1 MVPRGVKSR
10 QMSDPYTVLHGGFH
24 KTATTFLQKS
34 LQRNKGRLLREGTYY
49 VPHRD
54 LRKEYTVPCQQNA
67 YQAIGIKRKTV
78 IDDPTLH
85 KIAEKFFKPIKAKS
99 PERIILSDENLA
111 GHCGNCIKTG
121 QLYRYRD
128 PFIAS
133 FAKEVPYPVREIF
146 LSVRNYADFFA
157 AAYVEYFRSLQ
168 SDSTQITTS
177 RRMRTRVFN
186 HMPGW
191 NGVINVISKHFPH
204 ARIYLWKF
212 EDFVADPDMAPK
224 LLQKLAGDAVDVH
237 EFDAPKG
244 NSKRQSAS
252 ARAMAVLEL
261 MALTDGVENVV
272 AQRRDIQ
279 SGYPRNKTNG
289 TFDPWDPWERAH
301 LLRLYD
307 RDMARL
313 ATNRH
318 VTLLT
323 PDNLG

>member
-1 MVPRGVKSR
+1 MAEPF
-10 QMSDPYTVLHGGFH
+10 TVLHGGFH

-54 LRKEYTVPCQQNA
+54 LRKEFTVPCQQNA

-78 IDDPTLH
+78 IDDPTLRGMT
-85 KIAEKFFKPIKAKS
+85 KAFFAPIQAKS
-99 PERIILSDENLA
+99 PTRIILSDENFA
-111 GHCGNCIKTG
+111 GHCGNCVKTG

-128 PFIAS
+128 PFVAS
-133 FAKEVPYPVREIF
+133 FAKETPYPVREIF

-168 SDSTQITTS
+168 SDSTNITTS
-177 RRMRTRVFN
+177 RHMCARVFN

-191 NGVINVISKHFPH
+191 NGVINVVSKHFPQ
-204 ARIYLWKF
+204 ARIFVWKF
-212 EDFVADPDMAPK
+212 EDFVANADMAPK
-224 LLQKLAGDAVDVH
+224 LLQKLAGDAVDVTT
-237 EFDAPKG
+237 FDAPKG

-252 ARAMAVLEL
+252 ARAMAALEL
-261 MALTDGVENVV
+261 MALTDGVQAVV
-272 AQRRDIQ
+272 DQRRDIQ
-279 SGYPRNKTNG
+279 SRYPRNKTNG
-289 TFDPWDPWERAH
+289 TFDPWDRWERNH

-313 ATNRH
+313 ATNRQ

>member
-1 MVPRGVKSR
+1 MTE
-10 QMSDPYTVLHGGFH
+10 PYTVLHGGFH

-34 LQRNKGRLLREGTYY
+34 LQRNKGRLARAGTHY

-54 LRKEYTVPCQQNA
+54 LRKEFTVPCQQNA

-78 IDDPTLH
+78 IDDHTLRQMTG
-85 KIAEKFFKPIKAKS
+85 KFFQPIKAKA
-99 PERIILSDENLA
+99 PQRLILSDENLA

-128 PFIAS
+128 PFMAS
-133 FAKEVPYPVREIF
+133 FAKEVPYPVREIY

-168 SDSTQITTS
+168 SDSTNITTS
-177 RRMRTRVFN
+177 LRMRTRVFN

-191 NGVINVISKHFPH
+191 NGVINIVSKHFPG
-204 ARIYLWKF
+204 AQIYVWKF
-212 EDFVADPDMAPK
+212 EDFVANTDMAPL
-224 LLQKLAGDAVDVH
+224 LLQKLVGDAVDVRS
-237 EFDAPKG
+237 FDAPKG

-252 ARAMAVLEL
+252 ARAMAELEL
-261 MALTDGVENVV
+261 LALTDGLSDVV

-279 SGYPRNKTNG
+279 KRYPRNEQNG
-289 TFDPWDPWERAH
+289 TFDPWHPWERAH

-307 RDMARL
+307 TDMARL
-313 ATNRH
+313 GTNRQ

-323 PDNLG
+323 PNNLK